1 MAALHSSA
9 AVSAAPVG
17 RSLLPSSLGY
27 PSLRSSLRAD
37 RAFCNTLARQA
48 VRSLYYELTLYPK
61 PGLVSLV
68 DNGSHTD
75 MDASTFM
82 RSLFALR
89 HYFRAIAW
97 AGMRRTSFAEL
108 KALAID
114 AETRML
120 KATGGINTHRGA
132 IFCMGMLCAAMAA
145 CRAQQIALSIPAV
158 RAVLLILWGDALTA
172 HAAINVA
179 EVART
184 DVSHGLQVAADHAVG
199 GAREEGAL
207 GFPAVFEIALPQL
220 QESLAAGRDVQSARV
235 DTLFALMAHISDTNI
250 YHRGGAGGA
259 ALVRQSSRAFLQA
272 GGTGA
277 VDWQDRA
284 EHIHHQFVQERLSP
298 GGAADL
304 LAAACLVNA
313 VCTVSAAHPE

>member
-1 MAALHSSA
+1 MATLRSSSA
-9 AVSAAPVG
+9 VLAASAIA
-17 RSLLPSSLGY
+17 RSSLPHRLGY
-27 PSLRSSLRAD
+27 PSLRSSQRAD
-37 RAFCNTLARQA
+37 RTFCNGLARHA
-48 VRSLYYELTLYPK
+48 VCSLYHELTLYPK

-97 AGMRRTSFAEL
+97 AGMRRSSFAEL
-108 KALAID
+108 KALAIA

-120 KATGGINTHRGA
+120 KATAGINTHRGA

-158 RAVLLILWGDALTA
+158 RAVLLILWGEALTA
-172 HAAINVA
+172 HAAIKLTD
-179 EVART
+179 VART

-207 GFPAVFEIALPQL
+207 GFPAVFKIALPQL
-220 QESLAAGRDVQSARV
+220 QASLAAGRDVQSARV
-235 DTLFALMAHISDTNI
+235 DTLFALMARISDTNI

-259 ALVRQSSRAFLQA
+259 ALVRQTSLAFLQA

-277 VDWQDRA
+277 ADWQARA

-304 LAAACLVNA
+304 LAAACLVQA
-313 VCTVSAAHPE
+313 ICAAHAQ